1 MEASIPEESIPVCA
15 DRALLRRA
23 MENIVNNAAAYNP
36 PGTKLTVEVAE
47 EEGRAKIRIA
57 DDGIGIP
64 EELKRDLFRPFATG
78 DAARGSGHGSGLG
91 LAITAKILELHG
103 GSVRLEEPSPFG
115 KGASFLLVL
124 PLEQPDGTSPRRHTA
139 RT

>member
-1 MEASIPEESIPVCA
+1 M
-15 DRALLRRA
+15 
-23 MENIVNNAAAYNP
+23 NNAAVYNP

-91 LAITAKILELHG
+91 LAITAKIWSFMGEACG
-103 GSVRLEEPSPFG
+103 WKKDPPSERERRSSVPS
-115 KGASFLLVL
+115 
-124 PLEQPDGTSPRRHTA
+124 LEQPDGTSPRRHTA